1 MIKLT
6 RNPLGQEEAYDLF
19 RRTRQ
24 PANYSINANGTF
36 QFDLGDGG
44 GNADEEAEDDSA
56 PKRSLKK
63 VCGPVKFV
71 RKVEYPNGDLSV
83 DCVLL
88 DSQGRTVLVRAPVK
102 ELVNG
107 KIAETLSAKGLKV
120 HVAKNLT
127 GLLRAIYNDL
137 EPDLPTVRIVSRQG
151 LQSSG
156 SIVLDDLVIGHET
169 NLTIDPAVRLELS
182 TSGRLEDWIDGVS
195 RPALMSSAC
204 TFAIAHAFGAF
215 LKCAAGLENAAFNLF
230 GPSSRG
236 KTSALHAAASTMGF
250 PKRLARTWHATEA
263 GFEEQALMASG
274 LPFIRD
280 EARIG
285 LGDKDEEH
293 VIFALANGH
302 TKEKARGYGGGVAL
316 HLWALSSQ
324 EDRADDPYK
333 GRPRS
338 GADVRLFR
346 TPAGYDR
353 ERGIFEKAADQDEA
367 KAMAVAIK
375 SNAAKFHGTPFVA
388 FATALLEL
396 DDWSS
401 EILDRVEAARH
412 QLGSAHSN
420 LTPVQSRGLDSFAI
434 VAAAGEWATEL
445 SVTGWSAG
453 NATTAVIEMSKAW
466 VAGPPPD
473 YWSEWP
479 DGCTQA
485 RSGGAGDARS
495 LASGSI
501 TAVAN
506 RFAALATVQTMAE
519 EKADQ
524 ILEFLH
530 TQAATPLE
538 TLLAAGRP
546 PNPDDPACPIFLI
559 EHASVP
565 LICVSPARFK
575 HLTNGFHMSVA
586 RKLRE
591 QGLLVT
597 NGQQSSL
604 LFTKKI
610 SGKTPS
616 FYAFPHASVVG
627 VGVQP

>member
-1 MIKLT
+1 MVKLT

-19 RRTRQ
+19 RSTRQ

-36 QFDLGDGG
+36 QFERSGGGDDEDAEDGG
-44 GNADEEAEDDSA
+44 G
-56 PKRSLKK
+56 RSRALKK
-63 VCGPVKFV
+63 LCGPLKFV
-71 RKVEYPNGDLSV
+71 QKIEHPNDDVSV

-88 DSQGRTVLVRAPVK
+88 DSQERSVLVRASVK
-102 ELVNG
+102 ELVSG
-107 KIAETLSAKGLKV
+107 KIVETLAAKGLKV
-120 HVAKNLT
+120 HITKNLT
-127 GLLRAIYNDL
+127 GMLRSIYNDL

-151 LQSSG
+151 LQPSG

-169 NLTIDPAVRLELS
+169 NLTIDPAMRLELS
-182 TSGRLEDWIDGVS
+182 VSGSLEEWIDGIAK
-195 RPALMSSAC
+195 PALMSAAC
-204 TFAIAHAFGAF
+204 TFAIAHAFAVL

-236 KTSALHAAASTMGF
+236 KTSALHAAASTMGL
-250 PKRLARTWHATEA
+250 PKRLARTWHATDA
-263 GFEEQALMASG
+263 GFEEQALKASG

-293 VIFALANGH
+293 VIFAIANGH

-316 HLWALSSQ
+316 DLWALSSQ

-353 ERGIFEKAADQDEA
+353 ERGIFEQAADQDHA
-367 KAMAVAIK
+367 KAMAVAITR
-375 SNAAKFHGTPFVA
+375 NAAKFHGTA
-388 FATALLEL
+388 FPAFSTTLLEL
-396 DDWSS
+396 DGWHS
-401 EILDRVEAARH
+401 EVLDRVEVARR
-412 QLGSAHSN
+412 QLVGAHSN

-445 SVTGWSAG
+445 GVTGWPAGSA
-453 NATTAVIEMSKAW
+453 TEAVVKMSKAW
-466 VAGPPPD
+466 IEGPPQD
-473 YWSEWP
+473 YWSE
-479 DGCTQA
+479 
-485 RSGGAGDARS
+485 SSEGGAQAQSCGARVVLPS
-495 LASGSI
+495 TSGSI
-501 TAVAN
+501 TAAAN
-506 RFAALATVQTMAE
+506 RIASLATALTVAE
-519 EKADQ
+519 EKTDRV
-524 ILEFLH
+524 LEFFK
-530 TQAATPLE
+530 TQTPVPLE

-559 EHASVP
+559 DHANVP

-575 HLTNGFHMSVA
+575 RLTDNFHMSVA
-586 RKLRE
+586 RSLRD
-591 QGLLVT
+591 QGVLVT
-597 NGQQSSL
+597 NGQPSSL

-610 SGKTPS
+610 NGRTPS
-616 FYAFPHASVVG
+616 FYAFLHASVVG